1 MCKVFVDYYH
11 LAVIIKCISCLYVMN
26 SVLLKN
32 FNFCGAVNI
41 GDVAQ
46 LAERPPCTRKASGSN
61 PLISTRLQPQIS
73 FFSVRPGWFAERII
87 LERVWCSYPIY
98 KVRLGNKL

>member
-61 PLISTRLQPQIS
+61 PLISTSLRLYGPSGSASYVWLAPSPKEAATGMQTEIKN
-73 FFSVRPGWFAERII
+73 RER
-87 LERVWCSYPIY
+87 R
-98 KVRLGNKL
+98 